1 MATEAPVRV
10 KEANDEVLKFT
21 LTSSV
26 PGYSL
31 TGKAFAFFVKKYKSD
46 ADADALITKTGPGP
60 NIVVDDAALLKLS
73 VKISDAEMPVGNTYF
88 YRLDIIDGTATNTA
102 MFGPFIVED
111 L

>member
-31 TGKAFAFFVKKYKSD
+31 AGKSFKFFVKRYKSD
-46 ADADALITKTGPGP
+46 PDADSLVSKTGPGSE
-60 NIVVDDAALLKLS
+60 IVVDDPVLLKVS

-88 YRLDIIDGTATNTA
+88 YRLDVIDGTANNTA